1 MDNHPLHAMLLGAVV
16 TYFRGPYVGA
26 AGAAATW
33 FYMSR
38 YGHGLPGATAVHLG
52 PTAAPTTVP
61 AAVTAPTAVT
71 NRRRKYVVTDK

>member
-1 MDNHPLHAMLLGAVV
+1 MENHPLHAMLLGAVV

-38 YGHGLPGATAVHLG
+38 YGHSLPGTTAVHRG
-52 PTAAPTTVP
+52 PTAAAITP
-61 AAVTAPTAVT
+61 PTAVT
-71 NRRRKYVVTDK
+71 NRRRTHVVTVE